1 MQKKKS
7 AGDSPKKID
16 SKDKKPS
23 FQGIQTK
30 VTQEEI
36 DQYDFSKKRTTTE
49 ISKEAIEKAKAEFL
63 GEDDIE
69 DNKDFIDSDVEFDL
83 DNEEE
88 KASGQASGGGG
99 LFKKLTSRIQNFT
112 GGKQMSKEELA
123 PVMKEFADGLIE
135 KNVAQEIAI
144 KLCESV
150 E

>member
-1 MQKKKS
+1 M
-7 AGDSPKKID
+7 
-16 SKDKKPS
+16 
-23 FQGIQTK
+23 
-30 VTQEEI
+30 
-36 DQYDFSKKRTTTE
+36 
-49 ISKEAIEKAKAEFL
+49 
-63 GEDDIE
+63 
-69 DNKDFIDSDVEFDL
+69 

>member
-7 AGDSPKKID
+7 SGDSPKKID